1 MARSGGNSGI
11 QFGYKLMTETTGP
24 RELVRNAKLAEDA
37 GFDFVGLSDHY
48 LPWLESHGH
57 SPFAWSV
64 LGAIAAGTE
73 RVGIATGLTCPIIR
87 YHPTIIAQAAATIG
101 VMSEGRFTLAI
112 GAGERLNEHVV
123 GYGWPHVDHR
133 HGMLREAVEI
143 MRGLWEGKLYSFS
156 GDYYEVESA
165 RVYDLPDEPVPIVVG
180 ISGQK
185 SATLAAELGAGI
197 MTVDPDPEPVKIWQ
211 SAGGEGPRYIE
222 ISCAYAESAEEG
234 LQIAHKYM
242 RFGALGWEV
251 AAELPGVKGF
261 ESATKFVKP
270 EDLKDSTPHGPDPEP
285 YIQAVQKAIEAGFD
299 HIVLLGAGPDQD
311 AFIRFFE
318 QTLAAE
324 LRGLSGMN
332 AAGGKAKASAQD
344 KRSGKRKSSAAAKR
358 K

>member
-1 MARSGGNSGI
+1 MMARSGGKSGI
-11 QFGYKLMTETTGP
+11 QLGYKLMSETTGP

-64 LGAIAAGTE
+64 LGAVAEGTE

-87 YHPTIIAQAAATIG
+87 YHPALIAQAAATIG
-101 VMSEGRFTLAI
+101 VMSEGRFTLAL

-123 GYGWPHVDHR
+123 GYGWPHVNHR

-165 RVYDLPDEPVPIVVG
+165 QVYDLPDEPVPIVIG

-185 SATLAAELGAGI
+185 SATLAAEVGAGI
-197 MTVDPDPEPVKIWQ
+197 MTVDADPKPVQIWRN
-211 SAGGEGPRYIE
+211 AGGEGARYIE
-222 ISCAYAESAEEG
+222 LTCGYAKSEKEG

-261 ESATKFVKP
+261 ESATKNVKP
-270 EDLKDSTPHGPDPEP
+270 EDLKDSMPHGPDPEP
-285 YIQAVQKAIEAGFD
+285 YVQAVQKAVDAGFD
-299 HIVLLGAGPDQD
+299 HVVLLGAGPDQEG
-311 AFIRFFE
+311 FIRFFE
-318 QTLAAE
+318 QTLAPE
-324 LRGLSGMN
+324 LRGL
-332 AAGGKAKASAQD
+332 KAKPPA
-344 KRSGKRKSSAAAKR
+344 KSKAK
-358 K
+358 KK

>member
-24 RELVRNAKLAEDA
+24 RELVRDAKLAENA
-37 GFDFVGLSDHY
+37 GFDFVSISDHY

-64 LGAIAAGTE
+64 LGAIAEGTE

-87 YHPTIIAQAAATIG
+87 YHPTIVAQAAATIG
-101 VMSEGRFTLAI
+101 VMSEGRFTLAL

-123 GYGWPHVDHR
+123 GYGWPHVNHR

-156 GDYYEVESA
+156 GDYYEVETA
-165 RVYDLPDEPVPIVVG
+165 RVYDLPDEPVPIVIG

-197 MTVDPDPEPVKIWQ
+197 MTVDADPEPVKIWRN
-211 SAGGEGPRYIE
+211 AGGQGPRYIE
-222 ISCAYAESAEEG
+222 LTCGYAQSEEEG

-251 AAELPGVKGF
+251 AAELPGVTGF
-261 ESATKFVKP
+261 ESATKSVKP
-270 EDLKDSTPHGPDPEP
+270 EDLKDSIPHGPEVEP
-285 YIQAVQKAIEAGFD
+285 YVEAAQEAIDAGFD
-299 HIVLLGAGPDQD
+299 HIVLLAAGPDQ
-311 AFIRFFE
+311 AGFIRFFE
-318 QTLAAE
+318 QALAPE
-324 LRGLSGMN
+324 LRVL
-332 AAGGKAKASAQD
+332 KAKAQ
-344 KRSGKRKSSAAAKR
+344 SGAKAKAAAKASKGKSKSAAKKR
-358 K
+358 